1 MFRMRN
7 ANCRAP
13 PEDERFIEAG
23 DGHWSDR
30 RLRLPASL
38 LFLLLLPPPP
48 TSCSSSSD
56 MFPGPPSLLSSS
68 SLLLFSLSLSLF
80 HPGFSSLHAS
90 RQPCHPPSTTG
101 RVHDADHDHDRD
113 QRTGLTA
120 TPTTRRCWPIAGL
133 LENDAQR
140 RLRILRHTRRVHLW
154 ILILDF
160 FERLAI
166 SLGRYQLTGDTLQE

>member
-68 SLLLFSLSLSLF
+68 SLLLFSLSLS